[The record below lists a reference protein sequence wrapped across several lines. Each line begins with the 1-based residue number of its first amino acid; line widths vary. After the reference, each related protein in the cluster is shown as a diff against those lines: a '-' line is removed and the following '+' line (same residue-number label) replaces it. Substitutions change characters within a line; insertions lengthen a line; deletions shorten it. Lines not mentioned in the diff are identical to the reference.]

1 LAKECLAEDRLAKDC
16 LPCRLAKGLDLGF
29 GERVIFCMFQVY

>member
-1 LAKECLAEDRLAKDC
+1 